1 MAKRRR
7 RFTDEFKLEAVKM
20 VIEQG
25 RPVREVAESLGVSET
40 GLHRWKTT
48 YLERNGKS
56 IPGQGALSP
65 KDAEIRRLKKEL
77 AIARQ
82 ERDILKKA
90 AAYFANDKR

>member
-40 GLHRWKTT
+40 GLV
-48 YLERNGKS
+48 LGSSAVGKQIVS
-56 IPGQGALSP
+56 SFTMAS
-65 KDAEIRRLKKEL
+65 
-77 AIARQ
+77 
-82 ERDILKKA
+82 
-90 AAYFANDKR
+90 

>member
-1 MAKRRR
+1 MSKRRR

-56 IPGQGALSP
+56 IPGPLPFAPFSNSSP
-65 KDAEIRRLKKEL
+65 RFASD
-77 AIARQ
+77 IARVLC
-82 ERDILKKA
+82 LKSNSARYLYK
-90 AAYFANDKR
+90 